1 MTRVLALCA
10 GVLSFIGMAAAD
22 LRVSTSDAMKA
33 AVNKP
38 QPAYSAVARQMKIAG
53 RVEIE
58 AVVNEQGEVESAKA
72 VTGNPILTQS
82 AVAAVEKWKFTPFT
96 SEGKPVKAVCT
107 LAFDFR
113 P

>member
-1 MTRVLALCA
+1 MRRAFVMLVCSVIGAGLAHA
-10 GVLSFIGMAAAD
+10 EV
-22 LRVSTSDAMKA
+22 RVSASDAMKA

-38 QPAYSAVARQMKIAG
+38 QPVYSAVARQMKIAG

-58 AVVNEQGEVESAKA
+58 IVVDEQGAVRATKV
-72 VTGNPILTQS
+72 VTGNPLLTQS
-82 AVAAVEKWKFTPFT
+82 AVAAVEKWKFTPFL
-96 SEGKPVKAVCT
+96 SDGKPDRAVCT